1 MDRRLGRLLPHQLP
15 NPTRA
20 DPSPKNFPPKG
31 VYGITLGFPR
41 LFRSEGHV
49 PTRYSP
55 VRRSPEGAL
64 DLHVLGLPP
73 AFVLSQ
79 DQTLKLK
86 VRCRTCLDVRTSAHP
101 IRREPDGVS
110 ARCAPF
116 QGNGVRRA
124 VKLTLRSS
132 AEAYGADMPRL
143 DHRMDQ
149 AARTSLQSPSISKS
163 VKKQEPTDT
172 AISQAPP
179 AMRPRLRCL
188 PATGACQRQPGRS
201 RRPVGA
207 SAPLVGEY
215 IGRWIE
221 ACKPFFE
228 KKMRFP
234 QFFRLLYFQFKIN
247 RL

>member
-1 MDRRLGRLLPHQLP
+1 M
-15 NPTRA
+15 
-20 DPSPKNFPPKG
+20 
-31 VYGITLGFPR
+31 
-41 LFRSEGHV
+41 
-49 PTRYSP
+49 
-55 VRRSPEGAL
+55 
-64 DLHVLGLPP
+64 HVLGLPP

-86 VRCRTCLDVRTSAHP
+86 VRCRTYLDVRTSAHP

-163 VKKQEPTDT
+163 VKKQEPADT

-179 AMRPRLRCL
+179 AMHPRLRYL
-188 PATGACQRQPGRS
+188 PAAGPVCVSTARRDVPSAHQRLWWDIS
-201 RRPVGA
+201 RAMDHG
-207 SAPLVGEY
+207 LQGL
-215 IGRWIE
+215 
-221 ACKPFFE
+221 F
-228 KKMRFP
+228 
-234 QFFRLLYFQFKIN
+234 
-247 RL
+247 